1 MERKVALVT
10 GAGRGIGRAT
20 ALALAEA
27 GCDLAICARTRRDLD
42 EVAAE
47 IRRLGRQ
54 ALVYSG
60 DMSRE
65 EDIRDCVE
73 RTVSEFGRLDILVN
87 NAGIGRFH
95 KIIDMTTDDWD
106 RMFGLNVR
114 GLFLMTREA
123 LPHLRRSGEAV
134 VVNVA
139 SLAGKNTFVGGGG
152 YAATKHAVVAFSR
165 CLMLEERGHG
175 IRVFTICP
183 GSVDTDFFFA
193 SEPGEEKRQRSL
205 QPEDV
210 AAGILFMITQ
220 PERAMV
226 SEMDIRPSNP

>member
-1 MERKVALVT
+1 MEGKVALVT

-20 ALALAEA
+20 ALKLAAA
-27 GCDLAICARTRRDLD
+27 GCDVTVCARTRRDLD
-42 EVAAE
+42 EVASE

-54 ALVYSG
+54 AQVFSG

-65 EDIRDCVE
+65 EDIRFCVAHTMD
-73 RTVSEFGRLDILVN
+73 RFGRLDILIN

-95 KIIDMTTDDWD
+95 HISDMPTEEWD
-106 RMFGLNVR
+106 RMFHLNVR

-139 SLAGKNTFVGGGG
+139 SLAGKNSFAGGGG

-165 CLMLEERGHG
+165 CLMLEERPNG
-175 IRVFTICP
+175 IRVLTICP
-183 GSVDTDFFFA
+183 GSVDTDFSFPV
-193 SEPGEEKRQRSL
+193 EPGEEKRQRIL
-205 QPEDV
+205 QPDDV
-210 AAGILFMITQ
+210 ADSILAMISL
-220 PERAMV
+220 PERALI
-226 SEMDIRPSNP
+226 SEIDIRPANP